1 MIDPAADPVLAHVL
15 DAISPASAAQAYGA
29 RMRLGGQHGR
39 ELGRVEVLA
48 ERLAAARHAPQPA
61 VARKLVVVCAA
72 DHGVATARPGQ
83 PSTTRAALSQIAT
96 GEAAVCA
103 AARAAQASLVLV
115 DCGVRDDELSAG
127 IATPAGIVDVRIGNG
142 TADMRA
148 GAAMTPAQAL
158 ACLHTGIALL
168 LSLVDAGAD
177 IVALG
182 HLGAGS
188 RVASGALVAAC
199 TGAAPSTLGMGD
211 RDAIAAALAASRPD
225 PAQPLAILAAV
236 GGFEL
241 GVMTGLVL
249 AAASLDIP
257 VVLDDHGTSAAAL
270 LAARLQ
276 PHVAGYLFASHAGS
290 TPGHRRAL
298 HALGLPVI
306 FDVGVAQGEATGAI
320 LALPIID
327 SAARLL
333 APREPGA

>member
-1 MIDPAADPVLAHVL
+1 MIDPASDPVLAHVL

-39 ELGRVEVLA
+39 DLDRMQSLA

-72 DHGVATARPGQ
+72 DHGVVAAGDA
-83 PSTTRAALSQIAT
+83 SATRAALRQIAT

-115 DCGVRDDELSAG
+115 DCGVRADGASTMP
-127 IATPAGIVDVRIGNG
+127 ATSPAGIVDVRIGNG

-177 IVALG
+177 IIALG
-182 HLGAGS
+182 HLGVGS
-188 RVASGALVAAC
+188 RVASGALVAVL
-199 TGAAPSTLGMGD
+199 TGVAPATLGMRD

-225 PAQPLAILAAV
+225 PAQPLAVLAAV
-236 GGFEL
+236 GGFEI

-333 APREPGA
+333 APRDPGA